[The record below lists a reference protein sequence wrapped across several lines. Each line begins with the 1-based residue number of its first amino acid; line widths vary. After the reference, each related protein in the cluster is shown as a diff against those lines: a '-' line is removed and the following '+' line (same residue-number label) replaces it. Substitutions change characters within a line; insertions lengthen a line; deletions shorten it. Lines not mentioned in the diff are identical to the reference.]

1 MLFCE
6 DLKKNML
13 VSKNSRHKILK
24 THQADEGL
32 KENAAQHD
40 DLPKKKK

>member
-6 DLKKNML
+6 DLKKIL
-13 VSKNSRHKILK
+13 GGKNSRLKILK

-32 KENAAQHD
+32 KENSAQ
-40 DLPKKKK
+40 LAKKKRI